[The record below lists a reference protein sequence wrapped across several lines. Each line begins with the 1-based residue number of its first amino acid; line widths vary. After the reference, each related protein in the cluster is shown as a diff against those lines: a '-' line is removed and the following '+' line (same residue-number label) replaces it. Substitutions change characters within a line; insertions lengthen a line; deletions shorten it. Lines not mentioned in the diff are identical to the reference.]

1 MSDSKGRYTEYS
13 NKIGLFSNSK
23 GGFISN
29 DTEVVLNF
37 PFKDTVLEA
46 GMSKEDLGREE
57 RFLHQKID
65 EEDITTLFEPK
76 VLTDFRTIDQS
87 GEQKLEADSEFEFFD
102 EQGELKQNLLIKG
115 NNLLALHTL
124 KNRLAGKVKL
134 IYIDP
139 PYFFYSTKPLDS
151 FKYNTNFKLS
161 SWLVFIKN
169 RLEIARDL
177 LNSDGVIL
185 IHISEDGFAYLKI
198 LMNEIFG
205 RDNFVETFIWKNTDN
220 PDSLSKKSR
229 ASVEYIIA
237 FEKQIDKSKNYTGKL
252 TENDDA
258 PLLNTGNR
266 NKPLTFP
273 AGVIKFNIPDGEI
286 RQGKPDRVEI
296 MNDFTIK
303 DGVNKQTVTLS
314 GEFKWAQ
321 DTLNSEIESGTYF
334 LVKTNRFSVRF
345 QRSDAKLMTPEKYID
360 DVYLSKSIGV
370 GTNEDSNS
378 HLKKL
383 RISFSNAKPE
393 SIIAFFIRA
402 ITEKDDLVL
411 DFFLG
416 AGTTT
421 AVAHKMG
428 RRWIGIEQMDYIE
441 EITKERLKKVIDG
454 EQGGI
459 SKNVDWQGGGSFVY
473 FELKKYNQEYIDQ
486 INAADSL
493 SKLETLYTDLRNN
506 GFLKFWFDRKEF
518 EKDENFRNLTL
529 EERKQKLIEI
539 LDENQLYLNYE
550 DMEDTR
556 HQVSDTEKALT
567 NRFYGK
573 KDS

>member
-1 MSDSKGRYTEYS
+1 
-13 NKIGLFSNSK
+13 
-23 GGFISN
+23 
-29 DTEVVLNF
+29 
-37 PFKDTVLEA
+37 
-46 GMSKEDLGREE
+46 MSKEDLGREE